1 MKTKSIPPIHE
12 TSCIAYWN
20 TPPVILGISYDT
32 DSTYLFVSDIPVIEF
47 TANCEVL
54 DIRNPDSPRLIG
66 RLRTPKGYNFGTALE
81 FVSSQVNSSNGL
93 RTCSILYVDN
103 HVDIFLRFEEALCKM
118 LTTPENEEGEYNNLL
133 AFLRNWDEFKQLNPS
148 HKSLTITFKE

>member
-1 MKTKSIPPIHE
+1 MKTNHYPAIEE

-20 TPPVILGISYDT
+20 IPPVILGISYDT

-54 DIRNPDSPRLIG
+54 DIRDPDSPRLIG

-81 FVSSQVNSSNGL
+81 YVSSQVNSSNGL

-103 HVDIFLRFEEALCKM
+103 HVEIFLRFETALCKM
-118 LTTPENEEGEYNNLL
+118 LTTPENKEGDYGLL
-133 AFLRNWDEFKQLNPS
+133 KAFMRNWDEFKQLNPS
-148 HKSLTITFKE
+148 HKSLTITFN